1 LRRHGYSEGIYGG
14 LHKETATPMALFHVN
29 HTLTQGSLHYRLP
42 TLGYRKYNTYIIE
55 MDISNDYSIFFDQD
69 KN

>member
-1 LRRHGYSEGIYGG
+1 MYGG
-14 LHKETATPMALFHVN
+14 LRRKSSTPTALFPTN
-29 HTLTQGSLHYRLP
+29 HTPTQSSLHYRLA